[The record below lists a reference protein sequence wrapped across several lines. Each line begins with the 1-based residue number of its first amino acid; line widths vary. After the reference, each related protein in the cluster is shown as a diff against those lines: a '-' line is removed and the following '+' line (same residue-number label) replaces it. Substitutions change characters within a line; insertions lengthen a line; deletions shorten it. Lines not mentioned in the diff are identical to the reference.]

1 MSSTD
6 FAHSR
11 DRLVP
16 EETRRANPAGA
27 YLATV
32 GALVF
37 LGSSFVDWLD
47 VGGGGGTGHPLD
59 SPIPFAGYLGVGL
72 ALALLYACKR
82 ATRRQH
88 RGLSLTSMAAGFAA
102 AALAVSYWVDAPG
115 SASVGSGWDDDLGIY
130 VGLAGALVW
139 ALGSY
144 LLAKEPEGDIEHDRH
159 DSLGHYSTRAD
170 TGH

>member
-1 MSSTD
+1 MDTMNTVYP
-6 FAHSR
+6 R
-11 DRLVP
+11 DHVAR
-16 EETRRANPAGA
+16 EETRRANPVGA
-27 YLATV
+27 YIATA

-37 LGSSFVDWLD
+37 MASAFVDWVN
-47 VGGGGGTGHPLD
+47 VGGEGVTGYQLD
-59 SPIPFAGYLGVGL
+59 SLIPFAGYLGVGL

-88 RGLSLTSMAAGFAA
+88 RGLSLTSMAAGLAA

-115 SASVGSGWDDDLGIY
+115 SASVGSGWNDDLGIY
-130 VGLAGALVW
+130 AGLAGALVW

-170 TGH
+170 